1 MFEKTLHSKGVMRMV
16 LKKQMKLVNWGTLV
30 RIYDDTGVLLEELAE
45 RVESSSIYPE
55 LQDAFV
61 KSIKLDK
68 TDAGISV
75 MCLKIKRKVKVEG
88 DLR

>member
-1 MFEKTLHSKGVMRMV
+1 MFEKTLHNKGVMRMV
-16 LKKQMKLVNWGTLV
+16 LKKQMRLVNWGTLV

-61 KSIKLDK
+61 KSIRLDK
-68 TDAGISV
+68 TDEGTSV
-75 MCLKIKRKVKVEG
+75 MCMKIKRKVKAEG
-88 DLR
+88 ELR

>member
-30 RIYDDTGVLLEELAE
+30 RIYDDTGVLIEELAE

-68 TDAGISV
+68 Q
-75 MCLKIKRKVKVEG
+75 MRE
-88 DLR
+88 LR